1 MQPESLFINTCPS
14 LPFSNLPAVSG
25 WTESLSHLMQLSDGF
40 VKIALDRM
48 NDESTLITEL
58 VEQAN
63 EHLTFWGI
71 LLGSAA

>member
-1 MQPESLFINTCPS
+1 
-14 LPFSNLPAVSG
+14 
-25 WTESLSHLMQLSDGF
+25 MQLSDGF